1 MNATSVLLLDGV
13 SDEKED
19 RVATWDMGGGNICV
33 MVRRMQDDI
42 RPLQAF
48 TIAVTL
54 VVAYLF
60 GGVLSTAPVFY

>member
-19 RVATWDMGGGNICV
+19 RVATLDMGGGNICV